1 MKFNAVNNARSP
13 SRIRATSDGF
23 VERPEETRG
32 CPRHVFDSIL
42 RALGPILLGVR
53 MKDEREGESGE
64 NDIVKDFGK
73 EAVLMVSNGIFS
85 EVTGCIVLVHID
97 TYQCIP
103 VRTVHV
109 HGIIHDC
116 LGECMLQS

>member
-64 NDIVKDFGK
+64 NDIVKDFGG
-73 EAVLMVSNGIFS
+73 EGRVNMPRLRL
-85 EVTGCIVLVHID
+85 IVRDKH
-97 TYQCIP
+97 IP
-103 VRTVHV
+103 VDSASSPSPPCGWVIKLSGRWPPS
-109 HGIIHDC
+109 
-116 LGECMLQS
+116 LA